1 MDQGK
6 STSDRTPIETAKPE
20 NQGLNTPLTSPC
32 KQDPISELHVF
43 NSGFQNFFSS
53 HIHLYGTKLF
63 NKGYAHC
70 PLPLWCSKLATK
82 KASQRSL
89 QKRICHYDVSK
100 LAIKKA
106 SQRSLQNDCY
116 SKSHWLC
123 CDLQLITVSMIPCR
137 NKLLLSLACLYDYFR
152 LDVTTDC
159 L

>member
-6 STSDRTPIETAKPE
+6 STSDRTPIEITKPE

-100 LAIKKA
+100 LLFFQSKKPFLGIRWIKGTFYIF
-106 SQRSLQNDCY
+106 SHY
-116 SKSHWLC
+116 SYATRDSTKNLGN
-123 CDLQLITVSMIPCR
+123 I
-137 NKLLLSLACLYDYFR
+137 LLSKHTY
-152 LDVTTDC
+152 VTKKNTK
-159 L
+159 

>member
-32 KQDPISELHVF
+32 KQDPISELRVF
-43 NSGFQNFFSS
+43 NSGFHNFFSS

-63 NKGYAHC
+63 NKGYAHYHYDV
-70 PLPLWCSKLATK
+70 SKLATN

-106 SQRSLQNDCY
+106 SQRSPQNDCY
-116 SKSHWLC
+116 SKSH
-123 CDLQLITVSMIPCR
+123 
-137 NKLLLSLACLYDYFR
+137 
-152 LDVTTDC
+152 
-159 L
+159 